1 MLKFDS
7 KPYNTAVEFIKNDDV
22 TIDLL
27 LNLYMLY
34 KRADQEKV
42 KNDDSRVPIPYYLID
57 FFAKYE
63 CEDRNPS
70 NISAQLDD
78 IVKINHIIKCYTGVT
93 KGYMNRYSN
102 DYNVDYN
109 KMIKQPVKYDIVDE
123 IRKIAIS
130 MGF

>member
-1 MLKFDS
+1 M
-7 KPYNTAVEFIKNDDV
+7 
-22 TIDLL
+22 
-27 LNLYMLY
+27 
-34 KRADQEKV
+34 
-42 KNDDSRVPIPYYLID
+42 ID

-70 NISAQLDD
+70 NISAQLDG